1 MAQLKTHAHAV
12 MEAIEIGYT
21 YALPASET
29 FTDNLLKGLI
39 GCDKNPLMIEAP
51 HRPVAVYHIT
61 ENTQRRNVFG
71 FTDGSQ
77 LSIGDELSA
86 FASGEV
92 GSLDAVDKA
101 KARLEESQQDLHVFN
116 VAVTSRDHATCNSVK
131 EHYQM
136 LGGSNANTFTEIKA
150 RISSRQQDLASA
162 LERVQSCSVEEL
174 AQTLFITARRMRSD
188 VNDVKVNN
196 NPDHRRALTQKIMAE
211 CNRIHP
217 HASNAQWK
225 EAASYLNKQQE
236 A

>member
-12 MEAIEIGYT
+12 MEAIELGYT
-21 YALPASET
+21 YALPVGES
-29 FTDNLLKGLI
+29 FTDNLLSGLI

-51 HRPVAVYHIT
+51 HRPVAVYRV
-61 ENTQRRNVFG
+61 TQNKERRNVFG

-77 LSIGDELSA
+77 LSVGDELNA

-92 GSLDAVDKA
+92 GSLDSVEKA
-101 KARLEESQQDLHVFN
+101 KARLGEAQEDLQVFN

-131 EHYQM
+131 ERYQM
-136 LGGSNANTFTEIKA
+136 FGGSNADTFSEIKA
-150 RISSRQQDLASA
+150 RISSRQQELAVA
-162 LERVQSCSVEEL
+162 VERVQSCSVEEL
-174 AQTLFITARRMRSD
+174 AQALFITARRVRSD
-188 VNDVKVNN
+188 ASDVKVNN

-211 CNRIHP
+211 CKRLHP

-225 EAASYLNKQQE
+225 EAAGYLNKQQE

>member
-12 MEAIEIGYT
+12 MEAIEISYT
-21 YALPASET
+21 YALPVSES
-29 FTDNLLKGLI
+29 FSDNLLNGLI

-51 HRPVAVYHIT
+51 HRPVTVYRIKK
-61 ENTQRRNVFG
+61 NGQRLSVFG

-77 LSIGDELSA
+77 LSVGDELNA
-86 FASGEV
+86 YASGEV
-92 GSLDAVDKA
+92 GSLDAVEKA
-101 KARLEESQQDLHVFN
+101 KARLEESREDLHLFN
-116 VAVTSRDHATCNSVK
+116 VAVTNRDHSVCSDIK
-131 EHYQM
+131 TRYQM
-136 LGGSNANTFTEIKA
+136 FGGSNADTFTEIKA
-150 RISSRQQDLASA
+150 RISTREQELVLAI
-162 LERVQSCSVEEL
+162 ERVRNCSVEEL
-174 AQTLFITARRMRSD
+174 AQALFITARRVRSD

-211 CNRIHP
+211 CKRLHP